1 MWEEEGVK
9 RQERQICTL
18 LPHLREKY
26 GNVFTLYLGPQPT
39 VILCWFEAIQEA
51 LVTRPRLSQGVA
63 FASGKLWK
71 VLHQFSVATMKDFGM
86 GKQSIEERIREEA
99 KCPVE
104 ELWKTQGAYLDPT
117 ILFHF
122 ITVNIICSI
131 IFGECFDYQ
140 DPKFLWLLH
149 LLNNVFALVSS
160 FYGQVFELFSAILK
174 HFPCTHT
181 RLYSIMEELKDFI
194 TENIEKH
201 QKALDPSAPQDFTDS
216 FLLCMDK
223 ARARLDWRQSKP
235 NPMPA
240 KEERSI
246 HESEFHRKNLIHTI
260 LSLFFAGTETSSTT
274 LCYGLL
280 FLLKNPDVLEKV
292 HAEINRMI
300 GPHRLPA
307 IEDRAK
313 MPYTNA
319 VIHEIHRY
327 SDLTPIGCPHCV
339 LRDTYFRGYLIP
351 KGTTVYP
358 VMNSVLHDLATSWM
372 RTATSGSR
380 KPLSH
385 SPWVY
390 TVGAE
395 DNSGPK
401 GLSRWDIIAMF
412 DPALQEDVNGGR
424 EKHQCIGESI
434 ARSELFVF
442 LTTMLQNFSLGGP
455 KAAEDIDLTPRENG
469 LGKLPPV
476 CQLCLLP
483 LCGEGE
489 GK

>member
-1 MWEEEGVK
+1 MVLSAFLLLLSLTGLLLLWVWGHPTS
-9 RQERQICTL
+9 RGHLPPGPPPLPFLGNILQIDHKDL
-18 LPHLREKY
+18 LKSFQKLREKY
-26 GNVFTLYLGPQPT
+26 GNVFTLYLEPRPT
-39 VILCWFEAIQEA
+39 IILCWFEAIQEA
-51 LVTRPRLSQGVA
+51 LDQAEAFSGEHIAILDPIFQGTGVA
-63 FASGKLWK
+63 FASGKPWK
-71 VLHQFSVATMKDFGM
+71 VLCQFSVATMKDFGM

-99 KCPVE
+99 KCLVE
-104 ELWKTQGAYLDPT
+104 ELRKTQGAYLDPT
-117 ILFHF
+117 ILFHS

-140 DPKFLWLLH
+140 DPKFLRLLH

-174 HFPCTHT
+174 HFPGTYT

-201 QKALDPSAPQDFTDS
+201 QKALDPSAPQDFIDS

-223 ARARLDWRQSKP
+223 
-235 NPMPA
+235 
-240 KEERSI
+240 ERSVP
-246 HESEFHRKNLIHTI
+246 ESEFHRKNLIHTI

-300 GPHRLPA
+300 GAHRLPA

-327 SDLTPIGCPHCV
+327 SDLTPIGFPHCV

-372 RTATSGSR
+372 RMATSGSR
-380 KPLSH
+380 SLYP
-385 SPWVY
+385 
-390 TVGAE
+390 
-395 DNSGPK
+395 
-401 GLSRWDIIAMF
+401 I
-412 DPALQEDVNGGR
+412 LQ
-424 EKHQCIGESI
+424 KHQCIGESI
-434 ARSELFVF
+434 ARSKLFIF
-442 LTTMLQNFSLGGP
+442 LTTMLQNFSLGRAP
-455 KAAEDIDLTPRENG
+455 EDIDLTPWENG